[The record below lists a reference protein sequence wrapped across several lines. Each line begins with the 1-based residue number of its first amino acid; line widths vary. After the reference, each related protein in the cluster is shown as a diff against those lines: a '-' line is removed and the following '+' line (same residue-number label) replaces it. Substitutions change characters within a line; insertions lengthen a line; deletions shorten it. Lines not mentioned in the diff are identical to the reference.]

1 MFSDRK
7 SGQPCVPAAN
17 NSLCYRKSLWTRD
30 ATSQKIFSDGEV
42 FCLGVWTDRARAAAG
57 SNLQNGSLKIFTY
70 MCTPW
75 GKKKK
80 KCSAVTWQW
89 HTTGLPSRNSSAV
102 RITGSLT
109 GHSQTWLRAV
119 RLGSCQG
126 SRSYASAKG
135 LSFCTLNGNT
145 EGIYI

>member
-1 MFSDRK
+1 MFSDTK
-7 SGQPCVPAAN
+7 SGQPRTPAAN
-17 NSLCYRKSLWTRD
+17 NSLCYRGSPPTQD
-30 ATSQKIFSDGEV
+30 ATSQQIFSDGEV
-42 FCLGVWTDRARAAAG
+42 FHLSVWTDRARAAAG
-57 SNLQNGSLKIFTY
+57 SNLQNGALKIFTY

-75 GKKKK
+75 GKKKN
-80 KCSAVTWQW
+80 CSAMTWQW
-89 HTTGLPSRNSSAV
+89 HTTGLPRRNSSAV
-102 RITGSLT
+102 HITGSLA

-145 EGIYI
+145 EGICI